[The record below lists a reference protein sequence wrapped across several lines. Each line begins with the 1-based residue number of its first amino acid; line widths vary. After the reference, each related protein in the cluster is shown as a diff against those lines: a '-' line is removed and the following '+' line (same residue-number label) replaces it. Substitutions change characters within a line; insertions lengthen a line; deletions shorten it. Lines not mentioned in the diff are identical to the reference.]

1 MDFVFLNFLLIL
13 RKMLAKIYAAL
24 MCWIWNARWPLTNLK
39 CVEIGTQFKSTT
51 MRTDRQTEGE
61 TDICL
66 CAVLDGLCLGSRLNS
81 LLLAAALATAAAATA
96 SCHFLQVILIY
107 CQWFSKLLN
116 RLYGRFVSSS
126 RQCQTI
132 CLCVATLEFSSI
144 AISLFLSLTLLPS
157 LSITYELVVS
167 FFQHAIKCR
176 EKSKLKLKICSFLQE
191 QVFQMKW
198 QWSCRRMNY
207 RDSKLNVQKLNN
219 NNTWESSREI

>member
-1 MDFVFLNFLLIL
+1 MDLIFLNFLLIL

-24 MCWIWNARWPLTNLK
+24 MCWIWNARWPRLDLK
-39 CVEIGTQFKSTT
+39 CVEIGTRFKSTT
-51 MRTDRQTEGE
+51 MRTNGQADGGSRQT
-61 TDICL
+61 DRHL
-66 CAVLDGLCLGSRLNS
+66 PVRCARRTLLGFSPLDSM
-81 LLLAAALATAAAATA
+81 LLAALASAATAAAA

-132 CLCVATLEFSSI
+132 CLCVATTVFLFPFQSSSFS
-144 AISLFLSLTLLPS
+144 LSLLPS

-176 EKSKLKLKICSFLQE
+176 DKSKLKLKICSFLQE

-198 QWSCRRMNY
+198 QWSCRRMNC
-207 RDSKLNVQKLNN
+207 RDS
-219 NNTWESSREI
+219 

>member
-1 MDFVFLNFLLIL
+1 
-13 RKMLAKIYAAL
+13 ML
-24 MCWIWNARWPLTNLK
+24 NLK
-39 CVEIGTQFKSTT
+39 CALTPPRLKVCRDWNSIQVNYNADE
-51 MRTDRQTEGE
+51 RTDRRREE
-61 TDICL
+61 TDRRCSRRTL
-66 CAVLDGLCLGSRLNS
+66 LGFSPLDSM
-81 LLLAAALATAAAATA
+81 LLAALASAAAA

-132 CLCVATLEFSSI
+132 CLCVATTVFLFPFHSSSFS
-144 AISLFLSLTLLPS
+144 LSLLPS

-198 QWSCRRMNY
+198 QWSCRRMNC
-207 RDSKLNVQKLNN
+207 RDSKLNVQQ
-219 NNTWESSREI
+219 